1 MRWTVETTIQEQADA
16 RAHLALVKEPSPT
29 ESIEAFFA
37 RYEAAFNRALIETT
51 DLDALSEAFADAF
64 IAANPNGVACWRNDD
79 NLLAIMKQGFEFYRS
94 LGSKS
99 ARITSLCITRLDET
113 HAVVKAGWEML
124 FARKSGELETIVDDV
139 FYLVQ
144 TIGEEPRI
152 FSFITPDER
161 QLFRDRG
168 LIRSA

>member
-1 MRWTVETTIQEQADA
+1 MERETDA
-16 RAHLALVKEPSPT
+16 RVHLALVKEPSPA

-51 DLDALSEAFADAF
+51 DLDALSESFADAF
-64 IAANPNGVACWRNDD
+64 IAANPNGIACWRNDD

-99 ARITSLCITRLDET
+99 ARITALCITPLDET
-113 HAVVKAGWEML
+113 HVVVKARWEML
-124 FARKSGELETIVDDV
+124 FAKRTGELETIIDDV

-144 TIGEEPRI
+144 TIGDEPRI